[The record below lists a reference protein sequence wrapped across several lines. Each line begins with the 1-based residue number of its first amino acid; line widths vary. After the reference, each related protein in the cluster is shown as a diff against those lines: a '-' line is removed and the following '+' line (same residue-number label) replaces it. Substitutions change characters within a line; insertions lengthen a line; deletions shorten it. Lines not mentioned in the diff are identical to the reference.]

1 MVPPGIPVVEL
12 FSTQRTGIF
21 GFSSVDFHVILHLL
35 FSGKSS
41 TAGWAFV
48 WFFLQVDRL
57 DVLIQNCHF
66 VVGVPTEG
74 ANVVF

>member
-21 GFSSVDFHVILHLL
+21 RFSSVDFHVILHLL
-35 FSGKSS
+35 LSGKRA
-41 TAGWAFV
+41 TTGWTFMG
-48 WFFLQVDRL
+48 FLVQVYRL

-66 VVGVPTEG
+66 VITVSTEG
-74 ANVVF
+74 AHMIF